1 MMRNSKNVWE
11 VRTFENGVD
20 LFDTITM
27 AISFYEGMYNIQLA
41 IQKSTTDSYW
51 KYRCMKDAISSFIQ
65 KMDND
70 SFVGNEEMSF
80 HTFRYEL
87 SAISKVEGNGRDE
100 EKDSSNNPLFSH
112 VGMTS
117 SCSHHIG
124 IACMMLSHL
133 HCDIIAITCES

>member
-1 MMRNSKNVWE
+1 MGGNNI
-11 VRTFENGVD
+11 ENGVD

-41 IQKSTTDSYW
+41 IQKSTTNSYW

-65 KMDND
+65 KLDND

-80 HTFRYEL
+80 HTFRYEVA
-87 SAISKVEGNGRDE
+87 AIAKVEGNGRDE

-112 VGMTS
+112 HQHTN
-117 SCSHHIG
+117 
-124 IACMMLSHL
+124 L
-133 HCDIIAITCES
+133 HVSWQTYRSPQKPMKEKN